1 MCYSACVFRVIC
13 NVALQ
18 YCYGLLQLQMSSI
31 RGLSHRSV
39 LILRGADSLKLL
51 QGLVT
56 NDVRTVSP
64 LKGIAALFLDTKGRI
79 VDDVIISRDNGD
91 ILVECS
97 ASNRKN
103 LKSILEKYRMRKT
116 VEIIESHYHVFFSTE
131 EAENSFPDPRFSSL
145 GRRFYS
151 AETECV
157 GPDVYHERRMEH
169 GIAEGCEELGG
180 LLPFQI
186 NGDFLNMVSL
196 DKGCYIG
203 QELTARTAH
212 TGVIR
217 RRILP
222 VKCVSPLKRRS
233 IITQDDKKVGQVIS
247 CGSVFG
253 LALLSLSAF
262 GRSLTV
268 EGLPVVPYKPSWM
281 PDSAL
286 SPREKFVV

>member
-1 MCYSACVFRVIC
+1 
-13 NVALQ
+13 
-18 YCYGLLQLQMSSI
+18 
-31 RGLSHRSV
+31 
-39 LILRGADSLKLL
+39 
-51 QGLVT
+51 
-56 NDVRTVSP
+56 
-64 LKGIAALFLDTKGRI
+64 
-79 VDDVIISRDNGD
+79 
-91 ILVECS
+91 
-97 ASNRKN
+97 
-103 LKSILEKYRMRKT
+103 
-116 VEIIESHYHVFFSTE
+116 
-131 EAENSFPDPRFSSL
+131 
-145 GRRFYS
+145 
-151 AETECV
+151 
-157 GPDVYHERRMEH
+157 MEH

-203 QELTARTAH
+203 QELTARSAH

>member
-1 MCYSACVFRVIC
+1 
-13 NVALQ
+13 
-18 YCYGLLQLQMSSI
+18 MSSI
-31 RGLSHRSV
+31 RGLIHRSI
-39 LILRGADSLKLL
+39 LLLRGSDSLKLL

-64 LKGIAALFLDTKGRI
+64 LKGIAALFLDAKGRI

-97 ASNRKN
+97 TSNRKN

-116 VEIIESHYHVFFSTE
+116 VEIIESHHRVLFSTE
-131 EAENSFPDPRFSSL
+131 EAENSFPDPRCSSL
-145 GRRFYS
+145 GRRFYR

-157 GPDVYHERRMEH
+157 GPDDYHERRMEY

-180 LLPFQI
+180 LLPFQV

-212 TGVIR
+212 TGRLILFTNFVKIILRRKRALLGVIR

-222 VKCVSPLKRRS
+222 FKCESPLKRRS
-233 IITQDDKKVGQVIS
+233 IITLDDKKVGEVAFRLLKLGDNSAAIKIVRSSLGDLMWINVWLGSSITKRIWSVID
-247 CGSVFG
+247 CGRFS
-253 LALLSLSAF
+253 S
-262 GRSLTV
+262 
-268 EGLPVVPYKPSWM
+268 
-281 PDSAL
+281 SAL
-286 SPREKFVV
+286 